1 MQKSFHINKRY
12 AHLIGFLEEK
22 ENLSAYL
29 CELVELDYF
38 NRINSLQT
46 MDLVEV
52 VFQRMEKTFSQ
63 AIKQETS
70 SMDALVSSTDTLVK
84 EVQSLTDQLKESEY
98 LNLSKKEAH

>member
-70 SMDALVSSTDTLVK
+70 SMDALVK
-84 EVQSLTDQLKESEY
+84 ELQLLIDQLKDSEGVRV
-98 LNLSKKEAH
+98 